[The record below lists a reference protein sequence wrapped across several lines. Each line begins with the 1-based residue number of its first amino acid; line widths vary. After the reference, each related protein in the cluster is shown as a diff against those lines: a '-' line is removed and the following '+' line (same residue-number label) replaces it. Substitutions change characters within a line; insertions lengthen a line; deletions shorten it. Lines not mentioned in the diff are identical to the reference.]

1 MIICSPSPWPIIKA
15 ALLAQIYNDLPCF
28 HGEQDSLGLF
38 RDTAVHNAD
47 TASLTTLSKQLST
60 VCGLDAGWLLDSP
73 GQTLARLVAANL
85 RYQAS
90 DRAAVIF
97 AAAEQALRYGH
108 SYCFCGIGDI
118 SRIFISRAKVVS
130 HEVHKM
136 LGFIR
141 FTPAPNNTLVAK
153 PKLFHQ
159 TADLIL
165 KKFAARYPNTRLVL
179 IVDDLAL
186 VLKDGLI
193 AELPA
198 AAYLPYA
205 EDRAFATAWE
215 TYYQS
220 QYIAARKNI
229 KLAQHAI
236 PKKYWNWLAEGK
248 ILENESSKQQ

>member
-1 MIICSPSPWPIIKA
+1 MIICSQSPWPIIKA
-15 ALLAQIYNDLPCF
+15 ALLAQIHNDLPCF

-38 RDTAVHNAD
+38 KDTTIYNAD
-47 TASLTTLSKQLST
+47 KIALGSAIKQLADT
-60 VCGLDAGWLLDSP
+60 CGLNAAWLLGSP
-73 GQTLARLVAANL
+73 GQTLSRLIAANL
-85 RYQAS
+85 RYQS
-90 DRAAVIF
+90 DDRAAVIF
-97 AAAEQALRYGH
+97 AAVEQAIRYGH

-118 SRIFISRAKVVS
+118 SRVFLSRAKVVS

-141 FTPAPNNTLVAK
+141 FHPAPDNTLVAK

-165 KKFAARYPNTRLVL
+165 KSFVPRYPNTRLVFIQEDKAL
-179 IVDDLAL
+179 LLA
-186 VLKDGLI
+186 DGKLTHT
-193 AELPA
+193 A
-198 AAYLPYA
+198 AAVYLPYL
-205 EDRAFATAWE
+205 ESQDFNTAWE

-220 QYIAARKNI
+220 QYIATRKNI

-248 ILENESSKQQ
+248 ILESEASK

>member
-15 ALLAQIYNDLPCF
+15 ALLAQIHNDLPCF

-38 RDTAVHNAD
+38 RDTTVYQAD
-47 TASLTTLSKQLST
+47 EIRLAPLIKQLSAT
-60 VCGLDAGWLLDSP
+60 CGLDAAWLLDSP

-85 RYQAS
+85 RYQAG

-97 AAAEQALRYGH
+97 AATEQAIRYGH

-118 SRIFISRAKVVS
+118 SRMFLSRAKVVS

-141 FTPAPNNTLVAK
+141 FHPAPDNTLVAQ

-165 KKFAARYPNTRLVL
+165 KKFAARYPNTRLVFIL
-179 IVDDLAL
+179 EDKAL
-186 VLKDGLI
+186 VFMDGKLTQT
-193 AELPA
+193 A
-198 AAYLPYA
+198 AAPYLPYLENQDFDA
-205 EDRAFATAWE
+205 AWE

-229 KLAQHAI
+229 RLAQHVI

-248 ILENESSKQQ
+248 ILEREASK